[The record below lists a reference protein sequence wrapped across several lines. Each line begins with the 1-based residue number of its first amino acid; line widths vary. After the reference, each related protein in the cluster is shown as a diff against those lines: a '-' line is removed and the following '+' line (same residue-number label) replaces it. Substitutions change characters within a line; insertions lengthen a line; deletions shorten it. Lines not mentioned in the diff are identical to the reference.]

1 MDEIVKRDQE
11 EIRHTLIKVWGYEPT
26 TEKDTERM
34 GVLANRYINLYEQAS
49 NSLDKQIRED
59 IAQMVYGGQFDS
71 VDELKQ
77 VLVDYFGLKQI

>member
-1 MDEIVKRDQE
+1 
-11 EIRHTLIKVWGYEPT
+11 
-26 TEKDTERM
+26 M